1 MQGFDTMSKM
11 PTNDY
16 LETALKLGQDELERV
31 LSRARNKLVRRLEES
46 KLTPHEV
53 AAIQLEIEDEDLA
66 EWRERW
72 AAIRKKEKEKEKKAA
87 KA

>member
-1 MQGFDTMSKM
+1 MQGFETMSKT
-11 PTNDY
+11 PTDDY
-16 LETALKLGQDELERV
+16 LETARKLGEDELERV
-31 LSRARNKLVRRLEES
+31 LSRARNKLVRRLEER

-66 EWRERW
+66 EWRARW
-72 AAIRKKEKEKEKKAA
+72 EAIRKKEKEKKPA

>member
-1 MQGFDTMSKM
+1 MSKT
-11 PTNDY
+11 PTDEY
-16 LETALKLGQDELERV
+16 LDKARKLGKADLERV
-31 LSRARNKLVRRLEES
+31 LSRARNKLVRRLEDN

-72 AAIRKKEKEKEKKAA
+72 ATIRKKEKDKKAA
-87 KA
+87 KE